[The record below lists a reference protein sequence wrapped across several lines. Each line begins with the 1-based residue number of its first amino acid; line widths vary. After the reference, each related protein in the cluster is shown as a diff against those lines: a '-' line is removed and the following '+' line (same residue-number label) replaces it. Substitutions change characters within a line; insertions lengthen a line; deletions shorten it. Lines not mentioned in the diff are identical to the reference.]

1 VTRLDAALVT
11 RGLARSRGHA
21 RDLIDEGVVRVNDR
35 VANRPSRPV
44 TDRDVITIAVTA
56 GSTVLDPSWVSRA
69 AGKLLGALAD
79 LPEGGPA
86 ISGRRAAD
94 IGACTGGFTQ
104 VLLSRGA
111 AEVLAVDVGH
121 GQLAPLLASDPR
133 VRDLSGHNVRD
144 LTPDDVDG
152 PVDLLVADLSFISL
166 RLVMGRL
173 VDLVRPGG
181 NLLLLIKPQFEVGRR
196 GLDGRGVVRPGRWR
210 SDAVLA
216 VVQSAH
222 EEGIGLRA
230 IVTSR
235 TPGQEGN
242 TEYVAW
248 FTRPDATQALPTWQA
263 VMGTLGQLDEE
274 GARRPEGGNRA

>member
-1 VTRLDAALVT
+1 MTRLDAALVA

-21 RDLIDEGVVRVNDR
+21 RDLIDEGVVVVNDR
-35 VANRPSRPV
+35 VANRPARPV
-44 TDRDVITIAVTA
+44 SDQDDITAATAA
-56 GSTVLDPSWVSRA
+56 GSSALDPSWVSRA
-69 AGKLLGALAD
+69 AGKLLGALED

-121 GQLAPLLASDPR
+121 GQLASVLAADPR

-166 RLVMGRL
+166 RLVMRRL
-173 VDLVRPGG
+173 VDLVHPGAD
-181 NLLLLIKPQFEVGRR
+181 LLLLIKPQFEVGRR
-196 GLDGRGVVRPGRWR
+196 GLGGRGVVRPGPWR
-210 SDAVLA
+210 ADAVRA

-230 IVTSR
+230 IVPSR

-248 FTRPDATQALPTWQA
+248 FTRPEATQDLPTWQA
-263 VMGTLGQLDEE
+263 VMGTLGRLDQEDP
-274 GARRPEGGNRA
+274 RRPEGGHR